1 MAAPGEVTGLV
12 FKGRSVLEWTSQAS
26 TSGTAT
32 VYDVMQGLLSQ
43 FPVGS
48 GASETCVASGVAAAG
63 GECPPPVHD
72 ESQFAGETGRSA
84 AEVSRRGEVLH
95 HPDGRSDSSHVV
107 RSAVRASA
115 LSRNVEFA

>member
-1 MAAPGEVTGLV
+1 MDIAGQYVGYGDGVRRDAGLV
-12 FKGRSVLEWTSQAS
+12 ESVS
-26 TSGTAT
+26 SGER
-32 VYDVMQGLLSQ
+32 G
-43 FPVGS
+43 
-48 GASETCVASGVAAAG
+48 SETCVASGVAAAG

-72 ESQFAGETGRSA
+72 ESQFAGETGRSE